1 MFDSKHKK
9 RTRTRCKSRNFT
21 LIELLVVIAIIAIL
35 ASMLLPALNIARS
48 RAQAITCMGKLK
60 QCGLAFG
67 MYSHDFSGF
76 NGMSSARN
84 NDSRWLVRWPSLLV
98 KKYTPGTCPAHG
110 KYLTENE
117 QFCPAIAPVRQKD
130 AQGRVLMGNGAYTSP
145 VHVGYGNGYELL
157 PSTAKHLYEEDGT
170 FFYFVDTKRLKEPAK
185 VFFLTDSSFPST
197 GGGQNCSP
205 IAPNENNLNSSNW
218 VYAVHVGQ
226 ANMLFGDGHV
236 SAVNKTSLIND
247 YNVPA
252 GAIKV
257 KN

>member
-1 MFDSKHKK
+1 MFDFKQGK
-9 RTRTRCKSRNFT
+9 RTGTRCKSRKFT

-35 ASMLLPALNIARS
+35 ASMLLPALNVARS
-48 RAQAITCMGKLK
+48 RAQAITCLGKLK

-67 MYSHDFSGF
+67 MYSHDFGGL

-84 NDSRWLVRWPSLLV
+84 NDGRWLHRWPSLLV
-98 KKYTPGTCPAHG
+98 KEYKPGTRPTYG
-110 KYLTENE
+110 KYMTENE

-130 AQGRVLMGNGAYTSP
+130 DQGRVLRADGLYTNP
-145 VHVGYGNGYELL
+145 EHVGYGNGYELL
-157 PSTAKHLYEEDGT
+157 PSAAKHLYVEDGT
-170 FFYFVDTKRLKEPAK
+170 NFYFVNTKRLKEPAK
-185 VFFLTDSSFPST
+185 AFFLTDSSFPSQ
-197 GGGQNCSP
+197 GGSQNCGP

-236 SAVNKTSLIND
+236 GAVNKTSLIND